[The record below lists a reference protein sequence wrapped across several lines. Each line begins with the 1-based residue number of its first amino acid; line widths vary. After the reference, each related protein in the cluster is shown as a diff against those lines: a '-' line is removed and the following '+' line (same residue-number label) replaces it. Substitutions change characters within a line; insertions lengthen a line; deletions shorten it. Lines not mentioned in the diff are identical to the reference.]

1 MSCDWQP
8 ELLATY
14 LDGELASDEAT
25 PLLQHL
31 QECPHC
37 AARIAE
43 IVSIRRRLSAAKT
56 RFTPD
61 PAFKRRVQQG
71 IAPERKKKSFPLQW
85 VAVAACLALMV
96 ATFEWRQYSV
106 RSEALREVADLHI
119 SALASAN
126 PVDVVSTDRHT
137 VKPWF
142 QGRIPFTFNLPEFG
156 GTGFNLLGGKV
167 VYLQQQPAAQLIVA
181 MNQHKISVLI
191 LKETG
196 ESSRLFAFPGGLQNR
211 DTFNTTTWVSHG
223 LRFAVVGDAE
233 AVRIE
238 QLADLM
244 KQANI

>member
-8 ELLATY
+8 ELLAAY

-25 PLLQHL
+25 PLMQHV
-31 QECPHC
+31 QDCTHC

-43 IVSIRRRLSAAKT
+43 LVSLRRGLAAAKT

-61 PAFKRRVQQG
+61 PAFKRRVQQM
-71 IAPERKKKSFPLQW
+71 IAPERKKRFIPLQW

-106 RSEALREVADLHI
+106 RSETLREVADLHI

-142 QGRIPFTFNLPEFG
+142 QGRLPFTFNLPEFA
-156 GTGFNLLGGKV
+156 GTGFDLLGGKV
-167 VYLQQQPAAQLIVA
+167 IYLQQQPGAHLIVA

-191 LKETG
+191 LKETS
-196 ESSRLFAFPGGLQNR
+196 ESSRLFAFPGGLENR

-223 LRFAVVGDAE
+223 LRFVVVGDAE
-233 AVRIE
+233 ASRIQ
-238 QLADLM
+238 QLSELM

>member
-1 MSCDWQP
+1 MSCDWQM
-8 ELLATY
+8 ELLAAY

-25 PLLQHL
+25 PLMQHL

-43 IVSIRRRLSAAKT
+43 LVNLRRRLAAAKS

-61 PAFKRRVQQG
+61 PAFKSRMQQM
-71 IAPERKKKSFPLQW
+71 ISPQPKKRLIPLQW
-85 VAVAACLALMV
+85 IAVAACLAFMV
-96 ATFEWRQYSV
+96 ATIEWRQYSL
-106 RSEALREVADLHI
+106 RTETLREVADLHI

-142 QGRIPFTFNLPEFG
+142 QGRIPFTFNLPEFA
-156 GTGFNLLGGKV
+156 GTGFDLVGGKMA
-167 VYLQQQPAAQLIVA
+167 YLQQQPGAQLIVA

-191 LKETG
+191 LKETS
-196 ESSRLFAFPGGLQNR
+196 ESSRLFAFPGGLENR
-211 DTFNTTTWVSHG
+211 DTFNTVTWVSHG
-223 LRFAVVGDAE
+223 LRFVVVGDAE
-233 AVRIE
+233 AGRIE